1 MNNTELVYD
10 FDELK
15 MYFGEDYWVT
25 DKICIHIPTIGDI
38 LEYGD
43 TRFYAVVTT
52 LCANTTAMRLQLWR
66 SGIDWNTYPN
76 FKLFAALVKAYT
88 PNETKLLFGDLNL
101 SWFELVHDNEKDADI
116 LINIPR
122 DEGGEILR
130 DEYGRLVIDNPDDL
144 ITIDELSYAKIV
156 KYLSLVFNIRLK
168 NEFAKNKATKEAMIW
183 EDEEQEK
190 IQNKKN
196 KDKELEHSFLL
207 PMISALVNHPGFKYK
222 TNELKEINI
231 YQFMDSVKRLQIYE
245 NSTALLKGS
254 YSGMVDTSKIDKK
267 QFDWMRSTSDM

>member
-1 MNNTELVYD
+1 MDNFESIYD

-43 TRFYAVVTT
+43 TKFYTVIAT
-52 LCANTTAMRLQLWR
+52 LCANTTSMRLQLWR
-66 SGIDWNTYPN
+66 NGIDWNKYSN
-76 FKLFAALVKAYT
+76 FQLFASLIKAYT
-88 PNETKLLFGDLNL
+88 PNETKLIFGDLNL
-101 SWFELVHDNEKDADI
+101 SWFELIHDEVKNIDL

-122 DEGGEILR
+122 DEFG
-130 DEYGRLVIDNPDDL
+130 NPIINNIEDL
-144 ITIDELSYAKIV
+144 PIIDELSYTKII
-156 KYLSLVFNIRLK
+156 KYLSLIFNIHFK

-183 EDEEQEK
+183 EDEEKEK
-190 IQNKKN
+190 EQKKK
-196 KDKELEHSFLL
+196 KDEIEHSFLL
-207 PMISALVNHPGFKYK
+207 PMISSLVNHPGFKYK
-222 TNELKEINI
+222 PSELKEINI

-267 QFDWMRSTSDM
+267 QFDWMRSTIDM

>member
-1 MNNTELVYD
+1 MEEYIYD

-43 TRFYAVVTT
+43 TKFYSMVTT
-52 LCANTTAMRLQLWR
+52 LCANTTAMRLQLWKL
-66 SGIDWNTYPN
+66 GIDWNNYSN
-76 FKLFAALVKAYT
+76 FKLFASLVKAYT
-88 PNETKLLFGDLNL
+88 PKETSLIFGDLNL
-101 SWFELVHDNEKDADI
+101 SWFELIHDNEKDADV

-122 DEGGEILR
+122 DMNGNIPRGENG
-130 DEYGRLVIDNPDDL
+130 EVL
-144 ITIDELSYAKIV
+144 IRNLDKIPIIDELIYLKIT
-156 KYLSLVFNIRLK
+156 KYLSLLFNIHLK

-183 EDEEQEK
+183 EDEEK
-190 IQNKKN
+190 IKMQIQ
-196 KDKELEHSFLL
+196 KDKKKENESSFLL

-222 TNELKEINI
+222 PNELKAINI

-245 NSTALLKGS
+245 NSTALIKGS
-254 YSGMVDTSKIDKK
+254 YGGMIDCSKIDKK
-267 QFDWMRSTSDM
+267 QFDWMRSTNDV